1 MSKPGYKDFS
11 DERLIALARDGNQA
25 AFTAL
30 VRRYESTVWRFAYKL
45 SRNEQ
50 TAAELFQDT
59 FVNVFRKLHQFD
71 GSSKFST
78 WLYAIV
84 ANNYRME
91 LRKRQTLQ
99 KSLEVPVPD
108 GFMDV
113 PDRDEHGEK
122 VQTIPSWRE
131 TPLHGVMNKELRL
144 QLNRAM
150 ERLPEEYR
158 IVFTLRDVEELST
171 EETARILKLSEAAV
185 KSRLHRARAFLREQL
200 HPYLK
205 Q

>member
-1 MSKPGYKDFS
+1 MSRPSHKDV
-11 DERLIALARDGNQA
+11 DDTRLIALAREGNQS
-25 AFTAL
+25 AFTTL

-59 FVNVFRKLHQFD
+59 FVNVYRKLHQFD

-78 WLYAIV
+78 WLFAIV

-99 KSLEVPVPD
+99 KSLEVPAPE
-108 GFMDV
+108 GFTDT
-113 PDRDEHGEK
+113 PDRDQEGHK
-122 VQTIPSWRE
+122 VQTIPSWRD
-131 TPLHGVMNKELRL
+131 TPLDGVMNKELRV
-144 QLNRAM
+144 QLDRAVVK
-150 ERLPEEYR
+150 LPEEYR
-158 IVFTLRDVEELST
+158 TVFTLRDVEELST

-200 HPYLK
+200 HSYLK